1 MSGHVTAAV
10 LYNTFMK
17 RLCYDTGAFSAGVLM
32 IFSLGIIEVGEQCH
46 LSMRFRLNSS
56 VTDV

>member
-32 IFSLGIIEVGEQCH
+32 IFSLGIIEVG
-46 LSMRFRLNSS
+46 
-56 VTDV
+56 